1 MANTISQQGAINA
14 AEKAID
20 KFRKDLMKEL
30 SVLPSTASD
39 IARDIATIIENEQDM
54 RVIAKNAQTDY
65 WIPYDEHMPRVDG
78 NYLVTLKN
86 GVVKIL
92 GYSTEQRTTHP
103 KGFYYTK
110 GDLAWRQSNTNPVIA
125 WRELP
130 EAYQKE
136 GCNYGEKGKE
146 I

>member
-39 IARDIATIIENEQDM
+39 IARDIATIIEND
-54 RVIAKNAQTDY
+54 
-65 WIPYDEHMPRVDG
+65 MPRVDG